1 MYFSRIS
8 IIVSMTALF
17 ASAFAMPATL
27 VSRQD
32 TICSSGS
39 PECCDVDVL
48 GVADLDC
55 VTPPVAFTDAASFN
69 KVCADVGKIDM
80 CCVLPILEQGLICS
94 SPSGS

>member
-1 MYFSRIS
+1 MYSSRIS

-17 ASAFAMPATL
+17 ASALAMPATL

-32 TICSSGS
+32 AICSSGN
-39 PECCDVDVL
+39 PQCCDTDVL

-55 VTPPVAFTDAASFN
+55 ETPPAAYTDAVSFN

-80 CCVLPILEQGLICS
+80 CCDLPILDQGLICS

>member
-1 MYFSRIS
+1 MFFSRIS

-17 ASAFAMPATL
+17 ASALAMPATL

-32 TICSSGS
+32 AICSSGT
-39 PECCDVDVL
+39 PQCCDVNVL

-55 VTPPVAFTDAASFN
+55 ETPPAAYTDAASFSD
-69 KVCADVGKIDM
+69 VCAAVGKIDM
-80 CCVLPILEQGLICS
+80 CCSLPLLEQGIICS